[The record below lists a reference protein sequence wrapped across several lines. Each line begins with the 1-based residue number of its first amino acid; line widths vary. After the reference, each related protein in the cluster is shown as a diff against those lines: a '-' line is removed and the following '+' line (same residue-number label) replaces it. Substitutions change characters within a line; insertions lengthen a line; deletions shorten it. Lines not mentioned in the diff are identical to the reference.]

1 MSKSEPVDI
10 ELYKRAKQI
19 ANEKFDAPT
28 GAYKSMYIVKKYK
41 ELGGTYD
48 KPKPR
53 ESKLTDWQKEHWID
67 LNQPKAGGGYEKCGH
82 PNKQNDKYPLCRPSK
97 KVNEHTPK
105 LYQNISKNRID
116 EVNDEKQMVK
126 NRGNIKF

>member
-1 MSKSEPVDI
+1 MSKPKPVDT
-10 ELYKRAKQI
+10 ELYNKVKQM

-28 GAYKSMYIVKKYK
+28 GAYRSMWIVKTYKSM
-41 ELGGTYD
+41 GGRYD
-48 KPKPR
+48 TPKPK

-82 PNKQNDKYPLCRPSK
+82 PNTQNDKYPLCRPSK
-97 KVNEHTPK
+97 EVNEHTPT
-105 LYQNISKNRID
+105 LYQNISKNRIE
-116 EVNDEKQMVK
+116 EVNKEKQMIK